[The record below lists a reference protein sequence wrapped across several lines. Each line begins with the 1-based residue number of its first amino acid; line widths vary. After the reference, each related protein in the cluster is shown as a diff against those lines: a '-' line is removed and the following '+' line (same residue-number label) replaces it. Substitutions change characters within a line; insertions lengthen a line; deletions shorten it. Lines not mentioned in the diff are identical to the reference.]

1 MIVLQKFGPQFGVPD
16 PSPFVLKLETYLRL
30 ANIDYTPVN
39 ADLRKA
45 PKGKLPCIEI
55 DGEVIPDSYFAIQ
68 TLKEKFGDPLASGL
82 TELQLA
88 QHHMYRI
95 GLENHTYFMFFP
107 YRWLHPKNAP
117 IMQKAF
123 FGNMGLPGKLIFKL
137 VQRDMRRTVHGQGM
151 LRHSW
156 EEIDRMIAVDIQAL
170 ETLLD
175 GKLFFGGDEPR
186 EIDAT
191 TFSYVANMLVPDIDT
206 PFRKLSRNSRPLID
220 YHNRMTEKVFPDYKE
235 TMLIEL

>member
-1 MIVLQKFGPQFGVPD
+1 MVVLQKFGPHFGVPD
-16 PSPFVLKLETYLRL
+16 PSPFVMKLETYLRL

-45 PKGKLPCIEI
+45 PKGKLPCIEM
-55 DGEVIPDSYFAIQ
+55 DGKIIPDSYFAIEA
-68 TLKEKFGDPLASGL
+68 LKEKFGDPLASGL

-88 QHHMYRI
+88 QHHMFRV
-95 GLENHTYFMFFP
+95 GLENHTYFMLFP
-107 YRWLHPKNAP
+107 YRWLHPQNAP
-117 IMQKAF
+117 TMQKAF
-123 FGNMGLPGKLIFKL
+123 FGKMGLPGKLIFKI

-156 EEIDRMIAVDIQAL
+156 EEIDSMIAVDIKAL

-175 GKLFFGGDEPR
+175 KKPFFGGDEPK

-191 TFSYVANMLVPDIDT
+191 TFSYVANMLVPEIDT
-206 PFRKLSRNSRPLID
+206 PFRKLALASRPLVD
-220 YHNRMTEKVFPDYKE
+220 YHNRMTEKVFPDYKD
-235 TMLIEL
+235 TMII